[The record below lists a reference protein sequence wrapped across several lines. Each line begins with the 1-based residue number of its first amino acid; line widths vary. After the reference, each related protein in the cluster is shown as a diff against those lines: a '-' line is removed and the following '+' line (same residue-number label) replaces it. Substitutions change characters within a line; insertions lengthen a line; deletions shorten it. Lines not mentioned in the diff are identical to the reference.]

1 MNARR
6 AYDDILPRTA
16 SETAPA
22 EPTATDDVGLPEST
36 SRALVQLLQGPYL
49 MRERHPR
56 LWPALLAD
64 EPIIRQRLSDVFLDL
79 IVDAEAGL
87 AFVRNRSDTDNELP
101 KVIRNTPLTLIDTAL
116 VLHLRDLL
124 LRAEATAGRVFVGRD
139 EIDDHV
145 AVYAAA
151 SSTDRVTF
159 AKRVNASVEKLKK
172 SSVLLSSAEEGRYEI
187 SPILA
192 MVFDADQVLAVAAE
206 LRALV
211 DGSSPGDADEPST
224 GKDDA

>member
-6 AYDDILPRTA
+6 AYDDILPAAQRD
-16 SETAPA
+16 ETDAPA
-22 EPTATDDVGLPEST
+22 APGGLPEST

-49 MRERHPR
+49 MRERHPK

-64 EPIIRQRLSDVFLDL
+64 EPVIRQRLADLFLDL
-79 IVDAEAGL
+79 VIDTDAGL
-87 AFVRNRSDTDNELP
+87 AFVRNRNDLEGDLP
-101 KVIRNTPLTLIDTAL
+101 KVIRSTPLTLIDTAL

-124 LRAEATAGRVFVGRD
+124 LRAEASEGRVFVGRD
-139 EIDDHV
+139 EIDDHLG
-145 AVYAAA
+145 VYAAA

-172 SSVLLSSAEEGRYEI
+172 NSVLLSSAEEGRYEV

-192 MVFDADQVLAVAAE
+192 MVFDADQVLAVARE
-206 LRALV
+206 LRALAGV
-211 DGSSPGDADEPST
+211 AEPGDDGDLTRA
-224 GKDDA
+224 GGAA